1 MVREI
6 HDLNGGVS
14 FRWLFGPLFVWGSKE
29 STIILTTHLS
39 LVWWIHHSSKIID
52 LGLDAIKSFF
62 AEDHWKRDKAV
73 DIELD
78 RNIKIGAT
86 TNSFSIEGGWDQDGK
101 GISIWDQWVNQE
113 HLHMGLL
120 TGSY

>member
-1 MVREI
+1 MRCLRGLFFAVIVRTNAET
-6 HDLNGGVS
+6 DGKRNSWSSV
-14 FRWLFGPLFVWGSKE
+14 
-29 STIILTTHLS
+29 
-39 LVWWIHHSSKIID
+39 HHSSKFID

-113 HLHMGLL
+113 HLHMSLNHMAFFQAF
-120 TGSY
+120 

>member
-1 MVREI
+1 MRCLRGLFFAVIIRTDAET
-6 HDLNGGVS
+6 DGKRNSRSNGCK
-14 FRWLFGPLFVWGSKE
+14 L
-29 STIILTTHLS
+29 
-39 LVWWIHHSSKIID
+39 ID

-78 RNIKIGAT
+78 RKIKIGAT

-113 HLHMGLL
+113 HLHMNL
-120 TGSY
+120 TRRDCNIVNIVILMH

>member
-1 MVREI
+1 MVSEI
-6 HDLNGGVS
+6 HDLM
-14 FRWLFGPLFVWGSKE
+14 
-29 STIILTTHLS
+29 
-39 LVWWIHHSSKIID
+39 WWVCKLID

-78 RNIKIGAT
+78 RKIKIGAT

-101 GISIWDQWVNQE
+101 GISIWDQWGNQE
-113 HLHMGLL
+113 HLHMKQSTKPRKLV
-120 TGSY
+120 

>member
-6 HDLNGGVS
+6 HD
-14 FRWLFGPLFVWGSKE
+14 
-29 STIILTTHLS
+29 
-39 LVWWIHHSSKIID
+39 LVWWIHHSSKLID

-113 HLHMGLL
+113 HLHMGFTHRAHISNILML
-120 TGSY
+120 VT